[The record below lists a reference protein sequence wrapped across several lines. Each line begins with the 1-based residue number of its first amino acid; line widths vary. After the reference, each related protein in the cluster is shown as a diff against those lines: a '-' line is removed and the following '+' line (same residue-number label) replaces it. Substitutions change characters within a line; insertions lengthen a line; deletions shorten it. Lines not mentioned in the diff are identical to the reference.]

1 MSTSTFTINITGIKT
16 TTTNGIEN
24 VVKQVDWTMVGSAEG
39 QQFDLP
45 QTTILGDPDTED
57 FVTLDALTP
66 EAVINWIESTDTR
79 LDAIKAHIQ
88 FVLDKQV
95 ASAALTTTHLPW
107 TPAPMPMSTTS
118 TSTDSVVPPVV

>member
-1 MSTSTFTINITGIKT
+1 MSTSTFTINITSIKKT
-16 TTTNGIEN
+16 TVNGIEN

-45 QTTILGDPDTED
+45 QTTVLGDPDTEN
-57 FVTLDALTP
+57 FIKLDAVTP
-66 EAVINWIESTDTR
+66 EAVIGWIESTDTR

-88 FVLDKQV
+88 IVLDRQV

-107 TPAPMPMSTTS
+107 ESAAEPMSTGT
-118 TSTDSVVPPVV
+118 VVPPVV